1 MDKKRILVDI
11 DDTLINNK
19 WHLAINSFLGTN
31 YKREEIKHYSIDKY
45 VTDNNER
52 LRFFKTFS
60 GDNFYDGCTVIKDA
74 KRVLKKLNEVYD
86 VYICSACVMNIGKGL
101 AYANAYNAKFQI
113 LQKHFPFISPEK
125 FIFTNNKNIISADV
139 IIDDSLF
146 NLHGNVPTKIMFGG
160 FMNED
165 VSDSELKKLNITKVY
180 SWKEIEKI
188 LLK

>member
-60 GDNFYDGCTVIKDA
+60 T
-74 KRVLKKLNEVYD
+74 
-86 VYICSACVMNIGKGL
+86 
-101 AYANAYNAKFQI
+101 
-113 LQKHFPFISPEK
+113 
-125 FIFTNNKNIISADV
+125 
-139 IIDDSLF
+139 
-146 NLHGNVPTKIMFGG
+146 
-160 FMNED
+160 
-165 VSDSELKKLNITKVY
+165 
-180 SWKEIEKI
+180 
-188 LLK
+188 